1 MNNKLPIYN
10 GVPGQIQPQQVSSV
24 PVYHEPSELEDIVT
38 IVSEDEREG
47 RDAAVPPELREY
59 LICYYSYTDDDE
71 ELQLFEFKQGRE
83 EAYLFVK
90 FIVSTENVDINKSK
104 IYAENVSIK
113 DGINLYRFM
122 KLMEQYYEDPKFDI
136 EDYNN

>member
-1 MNNKLPIYN
+1 MTNNLPVYN
-10 GVPGQIQPQQVSSV
+10 GVPGQIQPQQVAAV
-24 PVYHEPSELEDIVT
+24 PVYHEASELEDIIT
-38 IVSEDEREG
+38 IASEDERED
-47 RDAAVPPELREY
+47 RDAVVPPELREY
-59 LICYYSYTDDDE
+59 LICYYSYEDDDE
-71 ELQLFEFKQGRE
+71 LQTFEFKQGRE

-90 FIVSTENVDINKSK
+90 FIVSTEDVDINKSK

-113 DGINLYRFM
+113 DGISLYRFM